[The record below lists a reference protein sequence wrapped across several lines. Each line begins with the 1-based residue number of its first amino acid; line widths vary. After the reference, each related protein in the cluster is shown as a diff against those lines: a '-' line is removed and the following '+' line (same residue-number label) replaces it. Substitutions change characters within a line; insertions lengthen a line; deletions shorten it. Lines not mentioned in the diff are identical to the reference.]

1 MIKKYLAFGLVLCL
15 LLSIFAGCGPKE
27 EVNETPDGTEV
38 DTPVEG
44 TEEGGGGTFNV
55 GIVASPGGV
64 FNPALATDS
73 YDFYI
78 TDLVFQGLL
87 QLNPDYDF
95 EGVLAES
102 WEVNEDGTVFTFRL
116 REGVLWHDGES
127 FTAEDVKFSL
137 EYLADPNYPGSRASY
152 VSSIKGVEAYKNGE
166 ADTVEGIEIVDGN
179 TVVITTEEP
188 YSSGLLRFGTN
199 IQIFPKHIWEDQ
211 DISKALEA
219 TELLRNPIGTGPF
232 KMEEFVP
239 DQYIELLL
247 FKEYWNGMP
256 KLDKMIFQ
264 IVNAETGQAQML
276 SGELDYFYLSSLNK
290 DDTDLYES
298 MDINVYGVTYNAYQY
313 MTMNLTM
320 DLFKDKTVRHAFAY
334 AVNRQAV
341 VDDLLEGNGSVS
353 NNPYPPEFWAFPDN
367 LKTYDYNME
376 KAIELFNEAEGWEFN
391 EADKVM
397 TYNGEPVSL
406 ELKYSKGNKVREQ
419 SAALFQQNLKDIGIE
434 VDLQIMEFST
444 LFDQVKKGDYE
455 LAFVGQGNEM
465 DGDIKKFYHS
475 TLIEPLGSNSGSN
488 FIRYENPEVDR
499 LIDLGLTTIVQE
511 ERVEIY
517 NELAL
522 LLNEE
527 LPVVYIYHWPS
538 GRAVTNKLEGFVEAP
553 YKANYYYDI
562 ENWYLED

>member
-1 MIKKYLAFGLVLCL
+1 MFSVF
-15 LLSIFAGCGPKE
+15 SGCSPKE
-27 EVNETPDGTEV
+27 VVETPSETEV
-38 DTPVEG
+38 ETPVE
-44 TEEGGGGTFNV
+44 EPQVGGGGTFTV

-87 QLNPDYDF
+87 QLNPDYEL

-102 WEVNEDGTVFTFRL
+102 WEVNEEGTEFTFHL
-116 REGVLWHDGES
+116 REGVLWHDGEP

-137 EYLADPNYPGSRASY
+137 EYLANPNYPGSRASY
-152 VSSIKGVEAYKNGE
+152 VSSIKGAEAFKNGE

-199 IQIFPKHIWEDQ
+199 IQIFPKHIWEGE
-211 DISKALEA
+211 DIAKALEA

-239 DQYIELLL
+239 DQYIELLP
-247 FKEYWNGMP
+247 FGEYWNGAP

-276 SGELDYFYLSSLNK
+276 SGGLDYFYLSSLNS
-290 DDTDLYES
+290 DDTELYES

-320 DLFKDKTVRHAFAY
+320 DMFKDKTVRKAFAH

-367 LKTYDYNME
+367 LETYEYDRD
-376 KAIELFNEAEGWEFN
+376 KALALFAEAEGWDYN
-391 EADKVM
+391 EGDNVM

-406 ELKYSKGNKVREQ
+406 ELKYSTGNKVREQ
-419 SAALFQQNLKDIGIE
+419 CAALFQQNLKDVGIE
-434 VDLQIMEFST
+434 VDLQVMEFST
-444 LFDQVKKGDYE
+444 LFDLVKRGDYE
-455 LAFVGQGNEM
+455 LALVGQGNEM

-475 TLIEPLGSNSGSN
+475 TLIEELGSDSGSN
-488 FIRYENPEVDR
+488 FIRYDNAEVDR
-499 LIDLGLTTIVQE
+499 LIDLGLTTIDQE
-511 ERVEIY
+511 ERVGIY

-538 GRAVTNKLEGFVEAP
+538 GRAVTNKLKGFVEAP